1 RPPRSTLFPYTT
13 LFRSSKEEPLSTK
26 QVNVGI
32 VGAGRI
38 GKVHA
43 ETLAFR
49 IPEARILAIAAVNR
63 EAAQAVAVRCGIPTV
78 TESSAGFLANSEIEA
93 VLICSS
99 TNTHADLIV
108 QAAQAGMHIFC
119 EKPIAHN
126 LGQIDQALAAVEQA
140 G

>member
-1 RPPRSTLFPYTT
+1 M
-13 LFRSSKEEPLSTK
+13 STK
-26 QVNVGI
+26 QLNVGI

-43 ETLAFR
+43 ETLALR
-49 IPEARILAIAAVNR
+49 IPEARILAIADVNR

-78 TESSAGFLANSEIEA
+78 TESSAGVLANSEIEA

-108 QAAQAGMHIFC
+108 QAAQAGKHIFC

-126 LGQIDQALAAVEQA
+126 LGQIDRALAAV
-140 G
+140 